1 MPRDLRVERH
11 YAIDIASCH
20 SDACEQ
26 GRKPCPFPTACQTSE
41 PSARSW
47 RASDLTIF
55 GIFVLVLVGF
65 AAGWFGGIG
74 S

>member
-1 MPRDLRVERH
+1 MPRDLRIERH
-11 YAIDIASCH
+11 YAIDVATS
-20 SDACEQ
+20 ACNGNCNQ
-26 GRKPCPFPTACQTSE
+26 GRACDCVPAVVTSE

-47 RASDLTIF
+47 RASDFAIF

-65 AAGWFGGIG
+65 AAGWFSGIG